1 MSDPKPIDRGIGQPC
16 PDCGL
21 PWPCGLHRCPTDPE
35 RITQQEADEQDPN
48 GFWEMGRV
56 DDGTD

>member
-1 MSDPKPIDRGIGQPC
+1 MTIDRGIGQPC

-21 PWPCGLHRCPTDPE
+21 PWPCGMHRCPTDPE

-48 GFWEMGRV
+48 GFWEMGRL